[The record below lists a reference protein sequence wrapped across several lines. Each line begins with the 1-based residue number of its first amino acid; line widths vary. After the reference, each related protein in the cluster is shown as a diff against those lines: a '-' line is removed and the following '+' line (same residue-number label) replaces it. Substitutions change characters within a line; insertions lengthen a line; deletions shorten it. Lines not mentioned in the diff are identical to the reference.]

1 MEIIAVILT
10 ILAGFA
16 GGSFWGKWVNYW
28 EVGPIFS
35 IAVMGFLFYG
45 QFAIHEINK

>member
-35 IAVMGFLFYG
+35 IAVMGFFILW
-45 QFAIHEINK
+45 AIRHPRNK